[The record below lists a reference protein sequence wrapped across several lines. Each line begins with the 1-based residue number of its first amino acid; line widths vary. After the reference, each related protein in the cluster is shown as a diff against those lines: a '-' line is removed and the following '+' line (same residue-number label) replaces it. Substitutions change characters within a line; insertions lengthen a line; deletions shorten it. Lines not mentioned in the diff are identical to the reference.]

1 MCNRNWPIFLKIYNL
16 SCVTTAN
23 NALNIF
29 LLCVLMYVKTALQ
42 LEIVKI
48 HTRYLD
54 VSNKQPLISYIN
66 HYCIRGSFT
75 VGRDLHTVYIHRDII
90 ALREWERLNYNCHI
104 KKYMTE
110 ATKCSGALTFTINID
125 LQKLLG
131 GLASNLLEIQMNGI
145 LG

>member
-104 KKYMTE
+104 KKIHDR
-110 ATKCSGALTFTINID
+110 SDQVQWSLNIYY
-125 LQKLLG
+125 KHRFI
-131 GLASNLLEIQMNGI
+131 EIIGRIGQ
-145 LG
+145 